1 MSTLDEII
9 AAAPPPL
16 LVPGARDTI
25 RGEAVG
31 SGRRIAV
38 LDDDP
43 TGSQAVHGVS
53 VVTVTEPDTV
63 AAGLDQPGSTCFI
76 LTNSRSLSEAD
87 AADVSSRL
95 GTTLHR
101 LGRSWGAPVGIVS
114 RSDSTLRGHL
124 MAEVQAL
131 SDAARA
137 ATGAGY
143 DGVLLVPA
151 YLEAGRFTAG
161 DVHWARVGDATVP
174 VGETEFAR
182 DATFGF
188 TSSDLKDFVVERGRG
203 GIRRDDVASLSL
215 DDIRAGGPARVA
227 AVLDQVEDGR
237 FVVVNAMADA
247 DLDVVALGLLDA
259 EAAGRRFLY
268 RTGPSFVRAL
278 AGLDPRAQ
286 LTADDI
292 WPDGGR
298 EGHGLVV
305 VGSHVG
311 LTSRQVEVAAG
322 RGGLVTVELPVD
334 RVVDPAARA
343 STVASVATEAAAA
356 LVDSDVLLCTSRSLR
371 RGQDA
376 DDSLRIAR
384 TVSSAVTD
392 VVTRL
397 RSDGLA
403 WVVAKGGIT
412 SHDVAVHG
420 LGIRRAT
427 VLGQL
432 LPGTVSVFRADE
444 SAPGVR
450 SVPFV
455 VFAGNV
461 GDDSTLADVV
471 ERMRAPLS
479 PDRC

>member
-1 MSTLDEII
+1 MTTLAEI
-9 AAAPPPL
+9 AAAAPEPL
-16 LVPGARDTI
+16 LVPGARAAI
-25 RGEAVG
+25 RDEAAT

-43 TGSQAVHGVS
+43 TGSQTVHGVN
-53 VVTVTEPDTV
+53 VVTVTEPETV
-63 AAGLDQPGSTCFI
+63 AAGLEQPGSTCFV
-76 LTNSRSLSEAD
+76 LTNSRSLAEAD
-87 AADVSSRL
+87 AAALSFRL

-101 LGRSWGAPVGIVS
+101 LGQAWDAPVTVVS

-124 MAEVQAL
+124 LAEVRAL
-131 SDAARA
+131 DGAVRA

-143 DGVLLVPA
+143 DGVLLAPA
-151 YLEAGRFTAG
+151 YLEAGRVTAG
-161 DVHWARVGDATVP
+161 DVHWARVGGDMVP
-174 VGETEFAR
+174 VAETEFAQ

-188 TSSDLKDFVVERGRG
+188 TASDLKDFVVERGG
-203 GIRRDDVASLSL
+203 GTIARDEVASLSL
-215 DDIRAGGPARVA
+215 DDIRSGGPARVA
-227 AVLDQVEDGR
+227 SVLSRVRDGR
-237 FVVVNAMADA
+237 FVVVNALDDA
-247 DLDVVALGLLDA
+247 DLDVVVLGLLEA
-259 EAAGRRFLY
+259 ETDGRRFLH

-278 AGLDPRAQ
+278 AGLDPRPP

-292 WPDGGR
+292 WPDGR
-298 EGHGLVV
+298 RDGHGLVV

-311 LTSRQVEVAAG
+311 LTSRQVDVAAG

-334 RVVDPAARA
+334 RVVDPGERA
-343 STVASVATEAAAA
+343 GTVASVSARVSEALA
-356 LVDSDVLLCTSRSLR
+356 DDDVLLCTSRSLR
-371 RGQDA
+371 RGRDA

-384 TVSSAVTD
+384 SVSQAVTD
-392 VVTRL
+392 VVSRV

-412 SHDVAVHG
+412 SHDVAVRG

-432 LPGTVSVFRADE
+432 FPGTVSVFRADE
-444 SAPGVR
+444 SAAEVR
-450 SVPFV
+450 AIPFV

-461 GDDSTLADVV
+461 GDDSTLADVI

-479 PDRC
+479 AGRG